1 MTEQGSFPQLHSI
14 LDAIEKANP
23 MDDSDDEGESDLEDD
38 EDDDDNPDR
47 LLSLPGVKGE
57 AKVVRLNDEL
67 LAMIEKQRNEAPLA
81 PVELDDDEMEDEM
94 EEEKEIEQ
102 SYDEDE
108 ISLPVLP
115 PVQRQTFVY
124 SATLTLPPS
133 ASYIPS
139 RNKRKRMPK
148 LKGIEGAIEEILDKA
163 RAKGQ
168 TKVIDLSNSKKQAK
182 FNEKILESKEKSKA
196 HQSSVSTRTF
206 NLPPGLKLQEI
217 QCTQMHKDSHLYA
230 YLVTTKEGS
239 AGPCLVFCNSI
250 KAVKRVGN
258 TLKALGLPVRMLH
271 AQMQQVRRSPVN
283 KQRSDD
289 CCEETFDI
297 PRNN

>member
-1 MTEQGSFPQLHSI
+1 MRH
-14 LDAIEKANP
+14 
-23 MDDSDDEGESDLEDD
+23 
-38 EDDDDNPDR
+38 
-47 LLSLPGVKGE
+47 
-57 AKVVRLNDEL
+57 
-67 LAMIEKQRNEAPLA
+67 
-81 PVELDDDEMEDEM
+81 
-94 EEEKEIEQ
+94 
-102 SYDEDE
+102 
-108 ISLPVLP
+108 
-115 PVQRQTFVY
+115 
-124 SATLTLPPS
+124 
-133 ASYIPS
+133 
-139 RNKRKRMPK
+139 

-182 FNEKILESKEKSKA
+182 FNEKILDSKDHSKEKTREAFSNGPK
-196 HQSSVSTRTF
+196 RTF

-271 AQMQQVRRSPVN
+271 AQMQQVSHKNREGAAITRLL
-283 KQRSDD
+283 
-289 CCEETFDI
+289 
-297 PRNN
+297 